1 MNGVGEMPNVLAL
14 PLPQAEDLLRS
25 AGFQEI
31 QVVRT
36 GPPRGG
42 TPLGSERVLRQL
54 LTDRGQ
60 VELVV
65 SHENYLLER

>member
-1 MNGVGEMPNVLAL
+1 MNEAGEMPNVLAL

-25 AGFQEI
+25 VGFREI
-31 QVVRT
+31 RVLRT

-65 SHENYLLER
+65 SHENYLAKR